1 MARPSIYTAEIADT
15 ILSKL
20 ADGQTLREVCRDDAM
35 PDERTVRT
43 WALEDREGFATRYS
57 QAREIG
63 YQSIADEILEIADD
77 GRNDWIERRKDGGE
91 VETVIDHEH
100 LGRSRLRFDARRWLL
115 SKALPKI
122 YGDRLNVDAKHDVSD
137 QLADL
142 MKAVDGRT
150 RGLPKKAEP
159 E

>member
-1 MARPSIYTAEIADT
+1 MARPSLYTHEVAQT
-15 ILSKL
+15 IVERL
-20 ADGQTLREVCRDDAM
+20 ASGQTLREVCRDDAL
-35 PDERTVRT
+35 PAESTIRLWV
-43 WALEDREGFATRYS
+43 LEDREGFARRYS
-57 QAREIG
+57 QARELG
-63 YQSIADEILEIADD
+63 YHSMADEVLEIADD
-77 GRNDWIERRKDGGE
+77 GTNDWIQRRKESGE
-91 VETVIDHEH
+91 TEAVIDHEH